1 MLGFLVSEAVR
12 DLRRAGR
19 VALSAVLLIT
29 LALVA
34 VGAFWIVTANLGRAV
49 ATWRDRVRIIVYL
62 KSEPDDAALPAL
74 LDRVRSVPGV
84 AAATFV
90 SRASALASLK
100 RVLGKDASVVDHI
113 QNPLSA
119 SIEVTPSS
127 EASTPEAAREML
139 AGLNTMPE
147 AEEVAGSVDWV
158 DRVSRWKRLLSV
170 VGVGIGGVLGL
181 AAILTVTTATTL
193 VLHVRRD
200 ETEIMRLVGAPEIA
214 IRLPVLLQGMV
225 QGLVGAVV
233 AVGVLVVAY
242 RVAAPS
248 LQPLVEI
255 TLGLPQLTFLL
266 PVELTTLVATG
277 ALLGGLGGWLARAR
291 R

>member
-1 MLGFLVSEAVR
+1 
-12 DLRRAGR
+12 

-29 LALVA
+29 LALAA
-34 VGAFWIVTANLGRAV
+34 VGAFWIVSSNLGRAV

-62 KSEPDDAALPAL
+62 KSEPDEGAVPAL
-74 LDRVRSVPGV
+74 LERVRSVPGV
-84 AAATFV
+84 GAATFV

-100 RVLGKDASVVDHI
+100 RVLGKDAAIADKI
-113 QNPLSA
+113 ANPLSA

-127 EASTPEAAREML
+127 EAATPEDAREML
-139 AGLNTMPE
+139 ARLGGLPE

-158 DRVSRWKRLLSV
+158 ERLSRWKRLLAM
-170 VGVGIGGVLGL
+170 VGAGIGGVLGL

-214 IRLPVLLQGMV
+214 IRLPLLLQGMV
-225 QGLVGAVV
+225 QGLLGAAIAV
-233 AVGVLVVAY
+233 AVLIAAY
-242 RVAAPS
+242 HVAAPH
-248 LQPLVEI
+248 LEPLVDI

-266 PVELTTLVATG
+266 PAELTTLVVTG